1 MKIPIVKSV
10 LTVTA
15 GMVLALGISAT
26 SSAID
31 KGGTLNF
38 VVASKIPS
46 YDGHQETTFG
56 MVHPI
61 RPFYSLLIRVN
72 PENPADPADFK
83 CDLCEGDVP
92 AGTDGGMKYTYKIRS
107 GVTIHDG
114 TPLTS
119 ADNKAT
125 YDKIIFPPE
134 GRPKMSFVLIIIH

>member
-46 YDGHQETTFG
+46 YDGHQ
-56 MVHPI
+56 
-61 RPFYSLLIRVN
+61 
-72 PENPADPADFK
+72 
-83 CDLCEGDVP
+83 
-92 AGTDGGMKYTYKIRS
+92 
-107 GVTIHDG
+107 
-114 TPLTS
+114 
-119 ADNKAT
+119 
-125 YDKIIFPPE
+125 
-134 GRPKMSFVLIIIH
+134 

>member
-10 LTVTA
+10 LTLTA

-56 MVHPI
+56 MVHPC
-61 RPFYSLLIRVN
+61 LL
-72 PENPADPADFK
+72 
-83 CDLCEGDVP
+83 
-92 AGTDGGMKYTYKIRS
+92 YTSPSPR
-107 GVTIHDG
+107 D
-114 TPLTS
+114 
-119 ADNKAT
+119 A
-125 YDKIIFPPE
+125 
-134 GRPKMSFVLIIIH
+134 